1 MIPIKEFCDGA
12 YVFFATKQGVVK
24 RTHLSELH
32 TARKAGVRVITLN
45 EGDELIGVRLTDG
58 QDKIILCTH
67 DGRGI
72 RFDEKEVRTMGRSAA
87 GVRGIR
93 LSEGDYVVGVACEG
107 QYLLTVTENG
117 YGKLTSPRE
126 FTEHHRGGGGII
138 AHNLTDKTGPL
149 AGIKSVDTYNDI
161 LLITDEG
168 VIIRTGV
175 ETIRVCSRSSQGVKL
190 MRLDEGVKLI
200 SLAKADK
207 EEEEEAEENAENTET
222 AENTQQPQSEPEKG
236 E

>member
-1 MIPIKEFCDGA
+1 M
-12 YVFFATKQGVVK
+12 
-24 RTHLSELH
+24 
-32 TARKAGVRVITLN
+32 
-45 EGDELIGVRLTDG
+45 
-58 QDKIILCTH
+58 
-67 DGRGI
+67 
-72 RFDEKEVRTMGRSAA
+72 
-87 GVRGIR
+87 
-93 LSEGDYVVGVACEG
+93 
-107 QYLLTVTENG
+107 
-117 YGKLTSPRE
+117 
-126 FTEHHRGGGGII
+126 
-138 AHNLTDKTGPL
+138 
-149 AGIKSVDTYNDI
+149 DTYSDI

-207 EEEEEAEENAENTET
+207 EEEGEAEENAENTET